1 METPPLL
8 LHQQLRTAIAR
19 SAVLILALAAA
30 ACSSGGVNTTP
41 VSTTPPTGLA
51 TSPATTPTTSP
62 TSGPT
67 TAPTTTPTSAPTT
80 APTAAPTGAA
90 PLACTGQT
98 TTATNASVTQT
109 LATTGGALCIPAFGG
124 FGGTLNY
131 PTVTSSVNV
140 TLTSSTTND
149 AGFPA
154 LGTTTPVFF
163 LQIALAGGTTFG
175 TGAAAG
181 GGLASTS
188 IVVGQT
194 YTVFGQATIAG
205 IPINF
210 SPCQSVATA
219 GSGGTGVISGLATV
233 LKNAAIPLAAT
244 GVLEIEHVSAGA
256 GPC

>member
-1 METPPLL
+1 LL
-8 LHQQLRTAIAR
+8 VHHQLRTAIGR
-19 SAVLILALAAA
+19 VAVLILALTSA

-41 VSTTPPTGLA
+41 VSTL
-51 TSPATTPTTSP
+51 PTTAPTTGPTTTP

-67 TAPTTTPTSAPTT
+67 TGPTSAPTT
-80 APTAAPTGAA
+80 APTTAPTSAA

-98 TTATNASVTQT
+98 TTGTNASVTQT
-109 LATTGGALCIPAFGG
+109 LATAGGTLCIPAFGG

-149 AGFPA
+149 AAFPA
-154 LGTTTPVFF
+154 LGTATPVFF

-188 IVVGQT
+188 IIVGQT

-205 IPINF
+205 FPVNF

-219 GSGGTGVISGLATV
+219 GAGGTGVISGLATV
-233 LKNAAIPLAAT
+233 LTNAAVPIAAT
-244 GVLEIEHVSAGA
+244 GVLEIEQVNAGA

>member
-8 LHQQLRTAIAR
+8 LHDRLRTTTAR
-19 SAVLILALAAA
+19 VAVLTLVLTAA
-30 ACSSGGVNTTP
+30 ACSNGSVNTTP
-41 VSTTPPTGLA
+41 VSTL
-51 TSPATTPTTSP
+51 PTTAPTTGPTTGP
-62 TSGPT
+62 TSAPTTGPT
-67 TAPTTTPTSAPTT
+67 TAPTTAPTSAPTGT
-80 APTAAPTGAA
+80 A

-98 TTATNASVTQT
+98 TTGTNASVTQA
-109 LATTGGALCIPAFGG
+109 LATAGGSLCIPAFGG

-149 AGFPA
+149 ASFPS
-154 LGTTTPVFF
+154 LGTVTPIFF

-205 IPINF
+205 IPLNF

-219 GSGGTGVISGLATV
+219 GAGGTGVISGLATV